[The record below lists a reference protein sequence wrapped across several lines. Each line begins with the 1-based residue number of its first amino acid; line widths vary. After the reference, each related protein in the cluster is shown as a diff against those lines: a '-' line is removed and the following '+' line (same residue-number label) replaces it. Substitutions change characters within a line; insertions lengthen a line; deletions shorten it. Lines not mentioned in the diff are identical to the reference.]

1 MPEPTH
7 EQIIVAHEAAAGRR
21 TVAIV
26 TFDRPPVNA
35 IDGPTKDQLIT
46 AARVLSLKHDLGA
59 VVIHGSQHFSAGDD
73 IKEMASFDRGFAVQ
87 GWERISEAATAIASI
102 PVPVVAAVTGFALG
116 GGCELAL
123 AADFRISAL
132 DATWG
137 LPEIHLGLIPG
148 GGGTQRLPR
157 LVGTARAK
165 RMIYLGETITGAE
178 AVHWGLAD
186 EAVPAD
192 QVLDVARALAMEL
205 ARRAPIALRAAKQAI
220 DVGIERDLASGL
232 NLESALF
239 SSVFSTE
246 DAGTG
251 LASFVANG
259 HRKALFDGR

>member
-1 MPEPTH
+1 MPIQT
-7 EQIIVAHEAAAGRR
+7 EQRITVRFEETQSGRR
-21 TVAIV
+21 IAIA

-35 IDGPTKDQLIT
+35 IDGPTKDQIIHLT
-46 AARVLSLKHDLGA
+46 RELSDRAELGA
-59 VVIHGSQHFSAGDD
+59 VVLHGPRHFAAGDD
-73 IKEMASFDRGFAVQ
+73 IKEMATFDRGFAVQ
-87 GWERISEAATAIASI
+87 GHERISEAVSAIAAI

-123 AADFRISAL
+123 AADFRVTAI

-178 AVHWGLAD
+178 AAEWGLAD

-192 QVLDVARALAMEL
+192 RVLDVAKALATEL
-205 ARRAPIALRAAKQAI
+205 ASRAPIALRAAKQAI
-220 DVGIERDLASGL
+220 DMGVESDLSAGLALER
-232 NLESALF
+232 ALF
-239 SSVFSTE
+239 GSVFSTR
-246 DAGTG
+246 DAASG
-251 LASFVANG
+251 LSSFLVDG
-259 HRKALFDGR
+259 PRKARFEGR

>member
-1 MPEPTH
+1 MPEPTD
-7 EQIIVAHEAAAGRR
+7 ERITIAHEAAAGGRK
-21 TVAIV
+21 VAIV
-26 TFDRPPVNA
+26 TFNRPPVNA
-35 IDGPTKDQLIT
+35 IDGPTKDQLIA
-46 AARVLSLKHDLGA
+46 AARELSVQHDLGA
-59 VVIHGSQHFSAGDD
+59 VVINGPQHFSAGDD
-73 IKEMASFDRGFAVQ
+73 IKEMARFDRGFAVR
-87 GWERISEAATAIASI
+87 GLERISETATAIASI
-102 PVPVVAAVTGFALG
+102 PVPVVAAVTGFVLG

-165 RMIYLGETITGAE
+165 RMIYLGETIMGAE
-178 AVHWGLAD
+178 AAHWGLAD

-192 QVLDVARALAMEL
+192 QVLDVARALAKEL
-205 ARRAPIALRAAKQAI
+205 AGRAPIALRAAKQAI
-220 DVGIERDLASGL
+220 DIGIERDLASGL

-239 SSVFSTE
+239 GSVFSTE

-251 LASFVANG
+251 LNSFVTNG
-259 HRKALFDGR
+259 HRKAVFHSR